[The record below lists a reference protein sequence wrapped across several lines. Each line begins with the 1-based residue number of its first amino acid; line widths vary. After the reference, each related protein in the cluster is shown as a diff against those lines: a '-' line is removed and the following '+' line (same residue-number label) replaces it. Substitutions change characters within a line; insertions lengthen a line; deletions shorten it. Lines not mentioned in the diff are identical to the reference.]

1 MFSLVQKQIIWLQ
14 SNPDDSNLQE
24 QLKKV
29 RSGVENKGPEIRENG
44 VHFFPINT
52 DYINQI

>member
-29 RSGVENKGPEIRENG
+29 RSGVENKGPEMRENG
-44 VHFFPINT
+44 FHFFP
-52 DYINQI
+52 Y